1 MTNITAG
8 PAASKLVFLPAG
20 TECDQAVV
28 AAVAETGGYVV
39 ANDMDVSLAIAMLS
53 DLPFQ
58 VRCIRLGAGIR
69 GPCRVVASGPGVNH
83 EAAFKEAEGKAAL
96 TLVRVSAE
104 RQSVQ
109 RQLKQLQEQQPQVLF
124 YIFSFFVFF
133 SLTSWCCIVHYCN
146 RAREKG
152 HCRSVLTRYIVVPH
166 GLLL

>member
-1 MTNITAG
+1 M
-8 PAASKLVFLPAG
+8 FLPSG

-58 VRCIRLGAGIR
+58 VRCLRLGAGIR

-83 EAAFKEAEGKAAL
+83 EAAFKEAERKAAL

-104 RQSVQ
+104 RDSVQ

-133 SLTSWCCIVHYCN
+133 
-146 RAREKG
+146 
-152 HCRSVLTRYIVVPH
+152 RSPLGVL
-166 GLLL
+166 